1 MRRRLDN
8 LWILM
13 CRARR
18 HFASAGVVV
27 QLENLDVEGERH
39 RGQPPLVHHRRQ
51 VVLELRLEPE
61 PLQEARQEEEYL
73 GPVEDS
79 LSWVE

>member
-1 MRRRLDN
+1 MD
-8 LWILM
+8 IDVT
-13 CRARR
+13 RARR

-27 QLENLDVEGERH
+27 QFENLDVEGERH

-79 LSWVE
+79 LSWVG

>member
-1 MRRRLDN
+1 MD
-8 LWILM
+8 IDVT
-13 CRARR
+13 RARR
-18 HFASAGVVV
+18 HCASGVVV

-79 LSWVE
+79 LSWVG

>member
-1 MRRRLDN
+1 
-8 LWILM
+8 M

-18 HFASAGVVV
+18 HFASGVVV
-27 QLENLDVEGERH
+27 QFENLDVEGERH
-39 RGQPPLVHHRRQ
+39 RGQSPLVHHRRQ
-51 VVLELRLEPE
+51 VVLKLGLEPE

-79 LSWVE
+79 LSWVG

>member
-1 MRRRLDN
+1 
-8 LWILM
+8 M
-13 CRARR
+13 CCARR
-18 HFASAGVVV
+18 HFASGVVV